1 MLRWNHTGWSRSCA
15 TVFPHSQF
23 QIPNYPPHPYG
34 GAVQADGIT
43 SANTV
48 GYSGATINAGQW
60 YMVGVQFADVAS
72 ATEVAN
78 FNSFI
83 STTCTPGEYGDGTDI
98 TMGNA
103 PMIQVLKADGQSYD
117 FFYYISDA
125 DDGNGNYTATEWVD
139 ELGFNLTAAAAQ
151 ALSKGFWF
159 KSITAGTLT
168 CAGQVSALS
177 DFERN
182 VPAGQFEIVAN
193 PYPVALSLNAPTTS
207 GFTPGEYGDGTDIT
221 MGNAP
226 MIQVLKADGLSYDF
240 YYYIG
245 DADDGNGNYT
255 ATEWVDELGFNL
267 TGTQVPVGA
276 AFWIKSATAGK
287 FTFSL

>member
-1 MLRWNHTGWSRSCA
+1 M

-48 GYSGATINAGQW
+48 GYSGATINADQW
-60 YMVGVQFADVAS
+60 YLVGVQFADVSS

-83 STTCTPGEYGDGTDI
+83 STTCTPGAYGDGSDF

-103 PMIQVLKADGQSYD
+103 PMIQVLKANGTGYD
-117 FFYYISDA
+117 FYYYISDA

-139 ELGFNLTAAAAQ
+139 DQG
-151 ALSKGFWF
+151 
-159 KSITAGTLT
+159 
-168 CAGQVSALS
+168 
-177 DFERN
+177 
-182 VPAGQFEIVAN
+182 
-193 PYPVALSLNAPTTS
+193 Y
-207 GFTPGEYGDGTDIT
+207 
-221 MGNAP
+221 
-226 MIQVLKADGLSYDF
+226 
-240 YYYIG
+240 
-245 DADDGNGNYT
+245 
-255 ATEWVDELGFNL
+255 NL

-276 AFWIKSATAGK
+276 AFWIKSATAGT

>member
-1 MLRWNHTGWSRSCA
+1 MHEKRDSPLSISYYLRN
-15 TVFPHSQF
+15 PH
-23 QIPNYPPHPYG
+23 G

-60 YMVGVQFADVAS
+60 YLVGVQFADVAS
-72 ATEVAN
+72 KAETAD
-78 FNSFI
+78 FNSLV
-83 STTCTPGEYGDGTDI
+83 STTCTPGAYGDGSDF

-103 PMIQVLKADGQSYD
+103 PMIQVLKANGTGYD
-117 FFYYISDA
+117 FYYYINDA

-139 ELGFNLTAAAAQ
+139 DQGYNLSAAAAQ

-159 KSITAGTLT
+159 KSHTAGTLN

-177 DFERN
+177 SFERN
-182 VPAGQFEIVAN
+182 VPGGQFEIVAN
-193 PYPVALSLNAPTTS
+193 PYPVALNLNAPTTS
-207 GFTPGEYGDGTDIT
+207 GFTPGAYGDGSDFT

-226 MIQVLKADGLSYDF
+226 MIQVLKANGTGYDF
-240 YYYIG
+240 YYYIN

-255 ATEWVDELGFNL
+255 ATEWVDDQGYNL
-267 TGTQVPVGA
+267 TDTQVGVGA
-276 AFWIKSATAGK
+276 AFWIKSITAGK
-287 FTFSL
+287 FMFSL